1 MDYSNYEAEY
11 RRKYIRNVELE
22 KGDLV
27 LYTKSK
33 RETGKAIWTIDD
45 VDYDTYSITRADTG
59 SHTSF
64 YTEKENVTPIAEYTP
79 TQLEEM
85 LSPSTYSWYLDNS
98 AIASTPMNNKETKMK
113 DMKTEA
119 VQANVEAAKI
129 AAMITAGGVLNR
141 TILEKVRPQLPM
153 LVRGY
158 TEHAL
163 ADVLIANVA
172 HFAIA
177 NFAGSNKEAQVAT
190 EAMMLAAMTQLTA
203 SFNIEDLISD
213 ILKDVK
219 LPTS

>member
-1 MDYSNYEAEY
+1 MRST
-11 RRKYIRNVELE
+11 ELE

-27 LYTKSK
+27 IYTKGK

-45 VDYDTYSITRADTG
+45 VDYDSYSITRADTG

-64 YTEKENVTPIAEYTP
+64 YTEKENVTSVDDYS
-79 TQLEEM
+79 LEKLKEI
-85 LSPSTYSWYLDNS
+85 LSPSSYSKYIEGYPVTSLPL
-98 AIASTPMNNKETKMK
+98 IKETKMK
-113 DMKTEA
+113 DLKTEA

-219 LPTS
+219 LPSND

>member
-1 MDYSNYEAEY
+1 MRST
-11 RRKYIRNVELE
+11 ELE

-27 LYTKSK
+27 IYTKGK

-45 VDYDTYSITRADTG
+45 VGYDSYGITKVATD
-59 SHTSF
+59 SNTSF

-85 LSPSTYSWYLDNS
+85 LSPSTYSWYLDKS
-98 AIASTPMNNKETKMK
+98 AIAATPLIKETKMK
-113 DMKTEA
+113 DLKTEA

-219 LPTS
+219 LPSN